1 MHTNANNETTI
12 LRSAP
17 TKPLYGILSTHDSLI
32 RQSQDQQNL
41 TMSGV
46 GNGSDTQLQALQG
59 HNCTKDPHY
68 SPQPQENR
76 SGSITKAPA
85 DESPKN
91 HIANPRKKCS
101 IVDNWTRS
109 PQHFGQKQ
117 RSLNTGNK

>member
-1 MHTNANNETTI
+1 MQTNANNETTI

-68 SPQPQENR
+68 SPAAAGEPVWEYHKGPCRWKPEKPHRKSAQE
-76 SGSITKAPA
+76 
-85 DESPKN
+85 
-91 HIANPRKKCS
+91 
-101 IVDNWTRS
+101 V
-109 PQHFGQKQ
+109 
-117 RSLNTGNK
+117 